1 MKKALFVIVVLFS
14 AMSVFAQS
22 SFFESELA
30 RKTDPKILELI
41 RQNKQDRTAP
51 TFNFDSSPYNLPD
64 AVDLADPQCGQFNE
78 DVPWLKD
85 FSRHIDNPGGNQI
98 TLSIVGSEHF
108 IVTQPEP
115 GNPLLL
121 RFQPQPANWYGSELL
136 IITLTTV
143 DGKTREV
150 IRAED
155 AAVIRINVA
164 SVPDPPLWSNL
175 PAGNIFQTPEET
187 ALLIDFRQFVD
198 CVDSPPDS
206 FDLFIAPAEF
216 PITVSQEPGSNG
228 HLVTFTPHLDYFG
241 IATYQVTAVDRYSNA
256 LSSQE
261 IHIHVTPVNDPPQ
274 VTGTPDTDQLYLDL
288 NESVQASVIATD
300 PDGDE
305 LTYAWLLN
313 GELISTGTSVDYV
326 FTQPGYFNLVCNVS
340 DGTATVSISWS
351 ISVRPA
357 GPGFDPAFGT
367 YTSPIYVTIS
377 VPAGFEGATINY
389 TTDGNTPSADSPVY
403 SGPILVESLADQE
416 HVVTILA
423 SYTHPDYPTS
433 AVWGGE
439 YRITGT
445 VSDPVILPSG
455 GLYYTPVELSIS
467 SSNTGAAIYYTLN
480 GEDPQAGDPGTYQY
494 TGPFMLPGSGNIT
507 VKAQATR
514 ADWLPSA
521 VVQELY
527 QITGTVEIT
536 SHTMTPPPLPDGEFY
551 LVEPGESVAVTIA
564 DLALQPADA
573 VLYYTLDNSLPGP
586 DNPNAYIYTPGSSI
600 QFTNPTWISFKA
612 YLNNWLPSQTVSY
625 YYDVRTRVKVN
636 TFANGTVFD
645 PAPGLSTT
653 PVNVS
658 ISTNTAPAG
667 ASIYYSLD
675 GGDPDELTGTPYTE
689 AISLFQSTTVKII
702 AYYPGLYPSVIH
714 SGYFEITGTVA
725 APVFDPLPDNY
736 DSPLDLSMS
745 CSTPL
750 ADIYYSLDGSE
761 PAQGSPSSFLYT
773 GPVALGVGEHF
784 VRARAFKANWDP
796 SPISEGQYNIS
807 VLPPP
812 VFDLPEGLYYEPI
825 VVHLSVPTVDD
836 ASIYYTTDGTDPT
849 QGSNLYNPSLGIPVG
864 AQTTMTIKAISVK
877 TGWATSAVS
886 QREYRVTGTVA
897 TPGFNPDGG
906 VFTTAV
912 SVIISSSTPD
922 AVIRYTLDGQDPSME
937 YGSTYEAPLTIS
949 SSATLKARAYKTDW
963 LPSEIHGAVYTIFG
977 NIAEPEFTPGA
988 GTYTAPVEVYIS
1000 VNPPDASVYYTTNGS
1015 TPSESNGTLYVA
1027 GNPILISEDTLLKAA
1042 AFKTG
1047 WNPSSIASAQYV
1059 ITGMVSSP
1067 VFSPGSGQYGAAQTV
1082 TISVNP
1088 PQATIV
1094 YTLDGSEPTLTNGT
1108 VYSGPLTIETNTIV
1122 KAFAWLEGWDPS
1134 PVAVASYVI
1143 NGAVGTPVIS
1153 PAAGYY
1159 NTQQQ
1164 ISITAYPTTATIRY
1178 TLDGSVPSADNGA
1191 VYSGPFTISQY
1202 TMVRAYAYLDNWL
1215 DSDVAMSEYF
1225 FVTANPVITPPSGT
1239 YADAQVVTIGVAT
1252 AGASIRYTL
1261 DGSEPTATYGLEYSG
1276 PFTVSASGTVKAI
1289 AYRTGWISSNVVT
1302 NTYLINGPVADPV
1315 FSVPGGDYFSS
1326 FSVGI
1331 TVSPM
1336 TASIYY
1342 TLDGSEPSNVSGIL
1356 YTAPIEI
1363 NENTVVKARAYLANW
1378 LPSNVSSV
1386 TYNLHA
1392 SPVSFNP
1399 QAGSYTTALS
1409 VQLSTVT
1416 PGATISY
1423 TLDGSIPVPG
1433 VSAEFDPAN
1442 PIHLT
1447 DDATVRAIASKPNWF
1462 NSQVTSAVYVIDIPL
1477 PTVATPQILPPSGVY
1492 VTPQTITITT
1502 ATAGASIYYTTDNT
1516 EPSPVNG
1523 MVYTGGFVISDDAII
1538 KAKAFLDGYNPSL
1551 TSTAQYII
1559 AIPVETVAT
1568 PQFDPPAGIYN
1579 QPVDVVITTAT
1590 PGATIRYTIDG
1601 TEPSAEIGTLY
1612 SGPVNITETAT
1623 VKAIAFKTG
1632 MNNSLI
1638 SNASYVINIVIPT
1651 VAAPMF
1657 SHPSGTYQE
1666 PISLTLSSTTAD
1678 ASIRYTTDGTDPSP
1692 TQGILYGS
1700 PIVIPGNSS
1709 LFIKAIAYKDGWLP
1723 SSIVS
1728 ANYNVTGSVA
1738 AVQFSIPGGIYTSAQ
1753 TLVLSTSTAGAS
1765 IRYTTNGADPTET
1778 SQLYSLP
1785 IQLPLNSQT
1794 TVKARAYRQDWTPS
1808 PITQNTYTITG
1819 QVQIAAPQF
1828 SVPAGTYTSQ
1838 QVVSIGSPQPAG
1850 AVVRY
1855 TIDGTDPTEAS
1866 TEYAEPIVIPLNS
1879 TLTLKAR
1886 AYLENWL
1893 PSPVYSASYQVTGQV
1908 ILPAVLFNP
1917 QPGIYQTAQ
1926 MITLNPAQL
1935 PTDAVLRYTLDGSEP
1950 SQNSPAYQNPITLPL
1965 NSLTTII
1972 VKGFRADWI
1981 PSETAQGTFQITG
1994 QVAINQPVF
2003 SPAPGV
2009 YTTAQSITINTAIP
2023 SDAQI
2028 RYTTDGN
2035 DPTEAST
2042 LYSGPIQLALN
2053 SNLTLKVRAFKAN
2066 WTPSPVYTGVYSTTG
2081 SVSIVE
2087 PVFTPAP
2094 GTYSTPQLV
2103 SINTTTLPAN
2113 GVIRYTTNGSDPT
2126 ESSPVYSAPISVGT
2140 GSSVTIKARA
2150 YLANWTPSPVYT
2162 GVYTV
2167 TGQVTITEPVFT
2179 PAGGTFTTAI
2189 SVTINTS
2196 TNPANATIRY
2206 TTDGSEPNSSSAV
2219 YSAPIQVNQSTTIK
2233 AKAFHANWQD
2243 SETYTAS
2250 YVITG
2255 QVAIAEPV
2263 FTPAAGT
2270 YTTAQSLVINGNVV
2284 PNGAQIRYTLDGSTP
2299 STSSPLYSAPIQLEL
2314 NTNYQVRVRA
2324 FATGWDPS
2332 PVYSANYQITGTVEI
2347 PEPVFT
2353 PAAGT
2358 YTSEIQVVLNT
2369 QTLPSGATL
2378 HYTISS
2384 VPDGQEPDEGTPVY
2398 TQPIQLYLNSNNFI
2412 KVKAFKT
2419 GWTPSPTYTAQYIIT
2434 GQVQIIPPYLT
2445 PAPGVY
2451 TSPQTVSTSGLT
2463 SPSGGTIR
2471 YTVDGSTPME
2481 SSPVFDTP
2489 IQIGLN
2495 TVDFTIKVRA
2505 FKDGYIPSNVHTG
2518 VYTVTGQVQLAQAP
2532 FTPGAGI
2539 YQTAQTVTIAAPILP
2554 AQAVLRYTTDGSEP
2568 SELSPAYVAP
2578 INLPLGSVT
2587 TIKVR
2592 GFAQDWL
2599 PSETA
2604 EAQYTIT
2611 GTVATPLI
2619 SPPGGEYATPQSVTI
2634 SCPTQGVLI
2643 RYTLDGSDPTESSAL
2658 YEEPIIIG
2666 NYETNKVVKAR
2677 AFKQDWIP
2685 SAIASET
2692 YSVLPAPISVS
2703 AYSYSGYIRLLWD
2716 IPNQSRALQGFN
2728 VYRRRSTETGFA
2740 KLNTAPVNSQMN
2752 GLYYYNDYDIDMNVT
2767 YEYRITA
2774 VYDGQESPPSQVVT
2788 EFYQSAGLEI
2798 SAVSCAYPNPAVD
2811 NTTIRVVLNR
2821 NQNVQVSITIYDFA
2835 GKKINSIMVPAIDNN
2850 LIERTWDLC
2859 NSNGIKVGRGTYFAR
2874 VVANDNVNRAE
2885 HVIKIAVK

>member
-1 MKKALFVIVVLFS
+1 M
-14 AMSVFAQS
+14 
-22 SFFESELA
+22 
-30 RKTDPKILELI
+30 
-41 RQNKQDRTAP
+41 
-51 TFNFDSSPYNLPD
+51 
-64 AVDLADPQCGQFNE
+64 
-78 DVPWLKD
+78 
-85 FSRHIDNPGGNQI
+85 
-98 TLSIVGSEHF
+98 
-108 IVTQPEP
+108 
-115 GNPLLL
+115 
-121 RFQPQPANWYGSELL
+121 
-136 IITLTTV
+136 
-143 DGKTREV
+143 
-150 IRAED
+150 
-155 AAVIRINVA
+155 
-164 SVPDPPLWSNL
+164 
-175 PAGNIFQTPEET
+175 
-187 ALLIDFRQFVD
+187 
-198 CVDSPPDS
+198 
-206 FDLFIAPAEF
+206 
-216 PITVSQEPGSNG
+216 
-228 HLVTFTPHLDYFG
+228 
-241 IATYQVTAVDRYSNA
+241 
-256 LSSQE
+256 
-261 IHIHVTPVNDPPQ
+261 
-274 VTGTPDTDQLYLDL
+274 
-288 NESVQASVIATD
+288 
-300 PDGDE
+300 
-305 LTYAWLLN
+305 
-313 GELISTGTSVDYV
+313 
-326 FTQPGYFNLVCNVS
+326 
-340 DGTATVSISWS
+340 
-351 ISVRPA
+351 
-357 GPGFDPAFGT
+357 
-367 YTSPIYVTIS
+367 
-377 VPAGFEGATINY
+377 
-389 TTDGNTPSADSPVY
+389 
-403 SGPILVESLADQE
+403 
-416 HVVTILA
+416 
-423 SYTHPDYPTS
+423 
-433 AVWGGE
+433 
-439 YRITGT
+439 
-445 VSDPVILPSG
+445 
-455 GLYYTPVELSIS
+455 
-467 SSNTGAAIYYTLN
+467 
-480 GEDPQAGDPGTYQY
+480 
-494 TGPFMLPGSGNIT
+494 
-507 VKAQATR
+507 
-514 ADWLPSA
+514 
-521 VVQELY
+521 
-527 QITGTVEIT
+527 
-536 SHTMTPPPLPDGEFY
+536 
-551 LVEPGESVAVTIA
+551 
-564 DLALQPADA
+564 
-573 VLYYTLDNSLPGP
+573 
-586 DNPNAYIYTPGSSI
+586 
-600 QFTNPTWISFKA
+600 
-612 YLNNWLPSQTVSY
+612 
-625 YYDVRTRVKVN
+625 
-636 TFANGTVFD
+636 
-645 PAPGLSTT
+645 
-653 PVNVS
+653 
-658 ISTNTAPAG
+658 
-667 ASIYYSLD
+667 
-675 GGDPDELTGTPYTE
+675 
-689 AISLFQSTTVKII
+689 
-702 AYYPGLYPSVIH
+702 
-714 SGYFEITGTVA
+714 
-725 APVFDPLPDNY
+725 
-736 DSPLDLSMS
+736 
-745 CSTPL
+745 
-750 ADIYYSLDGSE
+750 
-761 PAQGSPSSFLYT
+761 
-773 GPVALGVGEHF
+773 
-784 VRARAFKANWDP
+784 
-796 SPISEGQYNIS
+796 
-807 VLPPP
+807 
-812 VFDLPEGLYYEPI
+812 
-825 VVHLSVPTVDD
+825 
-836 ASIYYTTDGTDPT
+836 
-849 QGSNLYNPSLGIPVG
+849 
-864 AQTTMTIKAISVK
+864 
-877 TGWATSAVS
+877 
-886 QREYRVTGTVA
+886 
-897 TPGFNPDGG
+897 
-906 VFTTAV
+906 
-912 SVIISSSTPD
+912 
-922 AVIRYTLDGQDPSME
+922 
-937 YGSTYEAPLTIS
+937 
-949 SSATLKARAYKTDW
+949 
-963 LPSEIHGAVYTIFG
+963 
-977 NIAEPEFTPGA
+977 
-988 GTYTAPVEVYIS
+988 
-1000 VNPPDASVYYTTNGS
+1000 
-1015 TPSESNGTLYVA
+1015 
-1027 GNPILISEDTLLKAA
+1027 
-1042 AFKTG
+1042 
-1047 WNPSSIASAQYV
+1047 
-1059 ITGMVSSP
+1059 
-1067 VFSPGSGQYGAAQTV
+1067 
-1082 TISVNP
+1082 
-1088 PQATIV
+1088 
-1094 YTLDGSEPTLTNGT
+1094 
-1108 VYSGPLTIETNTIV
+1108 
-1122 KAFAWLEGWDPS
+1122 
-1134 PVAVASYVI
+1134 
-1143 NGAVGTPVIS
+1143 
-1153 PAAGYY
+1153 
-1159 NTQQQ
+1159 
-1164 ISITAYPTTATIRY
+1164 
-1178 TLDGSVPSADNGA
+1178 
-1191 VYSGPFTISQY
+1191 
-1202 TMVRAYAYLDNWL
+1202 
-1215 DSDVAMSEYF
+1215 
-1225 FVTANPVITPPSGT
+1225 
-1239 YADAQVVTIGVAT
+1239 
-1252 AGASIRYTL
+1252 
-1261 DGSEPTATYGLEYSG
+1261 
-1276 PFTVSASGTVKAI
+1276 
-1289 AYRTGWISSNVVT
+1289 
-1302 NTYLINGPVADPV
+1302 
-1315 FSVPGGDYFSS
+1315 
-1326 FSVGI
+1326 
-1331 TVSPM
+1331 
-1336 TASIYY
+1336 
-1342 TLDGSEPSNVSGIL
+1342 
-1356 YTAPIEI
+1356 
-1363 NENTVVKARAYLANW
+1363 
-1378 LPSNVSSV
+1378 
-1386 TYNLHA
+1386 
-1392 SPVSFNP
+1392 
-1399 QAGSYTTALS
+1399 
-1409 VQLSTVT
+1409 
-1416 PGATISY
+1416 
-1423 TLDGSIPVPG
+1423 
-1433 VSAEFDPAN
+1433 
-1442 PIHLT
+1442 
-1447 DDATVRAIASKPNWF
+1447 
-1462 NSQVTSAVYVIDIPL
+1462 
-1477 PTVATPQILPPSGVY
+1477 
-1492 VTPQTITITT
+1492 
-1502 ATAGASIYYTTDNT
+1502 
-1516 EPSPVNG
+1516 
-1523 MVYTGGFVISDDAII
+1523 
-1538 KAKAFLDGYNPSL
+1538 

-1590 PGATIRYTIDG
+1590 TGATIRYTIDG

-1965 NSLTTII
+1965 NSLTTIK

-1981 PSETAQGTFQITG
+1981 PSVTAQGTFQITG

-2035 DPTEAST
+2035 DPTEASA

-2189 SVTINTS
+2189 SVAINTS

-2412 KVKAFKT
+2412 KVKAFKA

-2495 TVDFTIKVRA
+2495 TEDFTIKVRA
-2505 FKDGYIPSNVHTG
+2505 FKDGYIPSDVHTG

-2532 FTPGAGI
+2532 FTPEAGI

-2611 GTVATPLI
+2611 GTVATPVI

-2634 SCPTQGVLI
+2634 SCPTQGALI